1 MRVEA
6 RAPVRV
12 DLAGGTVD
20 IWPLYLFHPGA
31 LTVNIAIR
39 RHANCVV
46 ETRADRRLVFISQD
60 RRIRESFESLGELA
74 RGKSALPLLRELLL
88 FFEPRRGLTIKTTA
102 QAPAGAGLGG
112 SSALNIALCGAL
124 ARVTGKHSTR
134 TQILEIAKNVEAIVI
149 RVPTGWQDYFPAL
162 YGGANAVHLERDGVK
177 RERLPLSF
185 SEVEKR
191 FVLCYTGH
199 PRNSAINN
207 WEVMKAH
214 IDGDEKVRRNFEQ
227 ISTIASQMRE
237 ALLANDWDDVGELL
251 ALEWENRKR
260 NFKGISTPK
269 IDQMIEHTHRV
280 GARAA
285 KVCGAGGGGCV
296 VFLVDPRTK
305 ADVERVLA
313 RLGGQLIEFG
323 VSRTG
328 LEVRSDHGEGG
339 WDGRKEERR

>member
-6 RAPVRV
+6 RAPTRV

-31 LTVNIAIR
+31 QTVNVAVR
-39 RHANCVV
+39 LYASCVV
-46 ETRADRRLVFISQD
+46 ETRADRRFVFSSHDQGV
-60 RRIRESFESLGELA
+60 RESFDSLTDLGLG
-74 RGKSALPLLRELLL
+74 RSSLPLVRELVL
-88 FFEPRRGLTIKTTA
+88 FFEPRRGLNVKTTS

-112 SSALNIALCGAL
+112 SSALNIALCGGL
-124 ARVTGKHSTR
+124 ARVTGKHYTR

-162 YGGANAVHLERDGVK
+162 YGGASAVHLERDGVK
-177 RERLPLSF
+177 REKLPLPF
-185 SEVEKR
+185 VEVEKR
-191 FVLCYTGH
+191 FVLCYTGQ

-207 WEVMKAH
+207 WEVMKSH
-214 IDGDEKVRRNFEQ
+214 IDGDERVRRNFDQ
-227 ISTIASQMRE
+227 ITTIASQMRE
-237 ALLANDWDDVGELL
+237 ALLASDWNDVAELL

-269 IDQMIEHTHRV
+269 IDRMIEQTRKHGTM
-280 GARAA
+280 AA

-296 VFLVDPRTK
+296 VFMVQPGTK
-305 ADVERVLA
+305 PAVEHALT
-313 RLGGQLIEFG
+313 RLGGQIINFG

-328 LEVRSDHGEGG
+328 LEVRADQA
-339 WDGRKEERR
+339 

>member
-1 MRVEA
+1 M
-6 RAPVRV
+6 

-39 RHANCVV
+39 CYASCSV
-46 ETRADRRLVFISQD
+46 ETRADRRFALISQD
-60 RRIRESFESLGELA
+60 QRIRETFESLTDLA
-74 RGKSALPLLRELLL
+74 QGKSALPLLRELLL
-88 FFEPRRGLTIKTTA
+88 FFQPRRGLNVKTTS

-124 ARVTGKHSTR
+124 ARVTGKRSTR
-134 TQILEIAKNVEAIVI
+134 AQLLEIAKNVEAIVI

-177 RERLPLSF
+177 RERLGLSF
-185 SEVEKR
+185 AEIEKR

-214 IDGDEKVRRNFEQ
+214 IDGDQRVRRNFDQ
-227 ISTIASQMRE
+227 IATIASQMRE
-237 ALLANDWDDVGELL
+237 ALLANDWDDVAELL
-251 ALEWENRKR
+251 ALEWENRKH
-260 NFKGISTPK
+260 NFRGISTPK
-269 IDQMIEHTHRV
+269 IDRMIEQTRRV
-280 GARAA
+280 GTRAA
-285 KVCGAGGGGCV
+285 KVCGAGGGGCA
-296 VFLVDPRTK
+296 VFLVEPGSRP
-305 ADVERVLA
+305 AVERGLTN
-313 RLGGQLIEFG
+313 LGGRIIHCA

-328 LEVRSDHGEGG
+328 LEVRSNHERA
-339 WDGRKEERR
+339 WDSRKDERQ

>member
-1 MRVEA
+1 MKVEA

-31 LTVNIAIR
+31 QTVNIAVR
-39 RHANCVV
+39 CYASCLV
-46 ETRADRRLVFISQD
+46 ETRADPRIVLISRDQRL
-60 RRIRESFESLGELA
+60 RESYESLTGLGLA
-74 RGKSALPLLRELLL
+74 KSRLPLLRELVL
-88 FFEPRRGLTIKTTA
+88 FFEPRRGVTITTEA
-102 QAPAGAGLGG
+102 QVPAGAGLGG

-124 ARVTGKHSTR
+124 ARVTGRHYTR
-134 TQILEIAKNVEAIVI
+134 SQLLEIAKNVEAIVI

-162 YGGANAVHLERDGVK
+162 YGGASAVHLDRDGVK
-177 RERLPLSF
+177 REKLPLSF
-185 SEVEKR
+185 PAVEKR
-191 FVLCYTGH
+191 FVLCYTEL

-214 IDGDEKVRRNFEQ
+214 IDGNARVRRNFDQ
-227 ISTIASQMRE
+227 IAIIASQMRE
-237 ALLANDWDDVGELL
+237 ALLADDWNDVAELL

-269 IDQMIEHTHRV
+269 IDRMIEQTRKE
-280 GARAA
+280 GTLAA

-296 VFLVDPRTK
+296 VFLVEPGTK
-305 ADVERVLA
+305 SQVERRLT
-313 RLGGQLIEFG
+313 RLGGRIINFV

-328 LEVRSDHGEGG
+328 LEVRSDYEEALG
-339 WDGRKEERR
+339 ERRGDERR

>member
-1 MRVEA
+1 MKVEA

-31 LTVNIAIR
+31 QTVNLAIR
-39 RHANCVV
+39 CYASCVI
-46 ETRADRRLVFISQD
+46 ETRADRRIVFVSRDQ
-60 RRIRESFESLGELA
+60 RIRESFESLNELA
-74 RGKSALPLLRELLL
+74 HSASGLPLLRELVLS
-88 FFEPRRGLTIKTTA
+88 FEPRRGLTVTSSS

-124 ARVTGKHSTR
+124 ARVTGKRSTR
-134 TQILEIAKNVEAIVI
+134 SQLLEIAKNVEAIVI

-162 YGGANAVHLERDGVK
+162 YGGANAVHLDRDGVK

-185 SEVEKR
+185 ADVEKR
-191 FVLCYTGH
+191 FVLCYTGQ

-214 IDGDEKVRRNFEQ
+214 IDGEEKVLRNFDQ
-227 ISTIASQMRE
+227 IATIAIQMRE
-237 ALLANDWDDVGELL
+237 ALLAHDWNDVAELL

-269 IDQMIEHTHRV
+269 IDRMIEQTRKHGTL
-280 GARAA
+280 AA

-296 VFLVDPRTK
+296 VFLVEPGTK
-305 ADVERVLA
+305 ADVER
-313 RLGGQLIEFG
+313 RLTRMGGRIIHFG
-323 VSRTG
+323 ISRSG
-328 LEVRSDHGEGG
+328 LEVRSDHPESG
-339 WDGRKEERR
+339 WENRRD